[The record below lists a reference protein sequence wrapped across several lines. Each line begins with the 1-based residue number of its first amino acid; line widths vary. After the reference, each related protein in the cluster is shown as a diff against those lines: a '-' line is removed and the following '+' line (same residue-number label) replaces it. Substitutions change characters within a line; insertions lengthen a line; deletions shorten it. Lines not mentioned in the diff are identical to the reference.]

1 MLIVYVNPVAVYSF
15 IIDHQKPY
23 LFFKL
28 QYVNKEIDAVNI
40 SYILNHKKVQSC
52 VPQCFLKFIL
62 CISYNYTWTF
72 QLQNKRFNASILS
85 I

>member
-28 QYVNKEIDAVNI
+28 QYVNKEIDGVNI

-52 VPQCFLKFIL
+52 VPQFFFEIYSMYFL
-62 CISYNYTWTF
+62 
-72 QLQNKRFNASILS
+72 QLYMDLS
-85 I
+85 ITKQTL